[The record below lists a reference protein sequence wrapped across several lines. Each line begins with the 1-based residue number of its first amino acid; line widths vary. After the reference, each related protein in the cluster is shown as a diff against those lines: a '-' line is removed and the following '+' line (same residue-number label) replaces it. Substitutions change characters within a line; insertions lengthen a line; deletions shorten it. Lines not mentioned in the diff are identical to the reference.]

1 MYLFLWLNL
10 SFASHLYGCTLK
22 EWVCESYA
30 HTVNIKIIHTPF
42 FFSIMHFSCKL
53 NYLWWHSGIGLIPY
67 IVILKIIIFPIPSH
81 LHNKKKCND
90 FYFQDFPNFT
100 PTPTLVINIDYKCF
114 VYNSIQC
121 TRFHHV
127 PSKNSYIPKKYSN
140 HKGQPKKR
148 NINVSIVMQMRS
160 NPNLL

>member
-1 MYLFLWLNL
+1 MGLFILD
-10 SFASHLYGCTLK
+10 YYTLQI
-22 EWVCESYA
+22 Y
-30 HTVNIKIIHTPF
+30 KIIQILLYVQLTSKLFIPHF

-114 VYNSIQC
+114 VCNNSIQC

-127 PSKNSYIPKKYSN
+127 PSENSYIPKKYSN
-140 HKGQPKKR
+140 NKGQPKKR
-148 NINVSIVMQMRS
+148 NINVSIVMQMKS

>member
-1 MYLFLWLNL
+1 MQ
-10 SFASHLYGCTLK
+10 TLTK
-22 EWVCESYA
+22 QPSQK

-114 VYNSIQC
+114 VCNNSIQC

-127 PSKNSYIPKKYSN
+127 PSENSYIPKKYSN
-140 HKGQPKKR
+140 NKGQPKKR
-148 NINVSIVMQMRS
+148 NINVSIVMQMKS

>member
-1 MYLFLWLNL
+1 MVMGHNLFPYVV
-10 SFASHLYGCTLK
+10 HTR
-22 EWVCESYA
+22 
-30 HTVNIKIIHTPF
+30 TVNIKIIHTPLF
-42 FFSIMHFSCKL
+42 FF
-53 NYLWWHSGIGLIPY
+53 NYAGIGLIPY

-114 VYNSIQC
+114 VCNNSIHC

-127 PSKNSYIPKKYSN
+127 PSENSYIPKKYSN
-140 HKGQPKKR
+140 NKGQPKKR
-148 NINVSIVMQMRS
+148 NINVSIVMQMKS